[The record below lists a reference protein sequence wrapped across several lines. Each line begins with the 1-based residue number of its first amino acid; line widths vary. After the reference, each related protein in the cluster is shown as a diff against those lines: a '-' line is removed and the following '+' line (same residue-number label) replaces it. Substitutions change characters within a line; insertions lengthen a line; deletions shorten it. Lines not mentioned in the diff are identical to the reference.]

1 MWTWASLLNVDN
13 IWVKGVAH
21 KGLNKNELLE
31 ELDPESEGGGRPCK
45 YYTNN
50 WGGIRQF
57 FRMTTFWLKVWNLVH
72 FILPMTKVDQ

>member
-1 MWTWASLLNVDN
+1 MWTWASLLNIDN

-45 YYTNN
+45 YYTDN
-50 WGGIRQF
+50 WGVIRQ
-57 FRMTTFWLKVWNLVH
+57 
-72 FILPMTKVDQ
+72 